1 MELQAVARAHRIGQ
15 KNNVMVVRFIS
26 KNTVEE
32 KIMKLQEKKKTLSDD
47 IIDVNDLNDF
57 DDADLDELMA

>member
-1 MELQAVARAHRIGQ
+1 
-15 KNNVMVVRFIS
+15 MVVRFIS

-57 DDADLDELMA
+57 DDVDLEELMA

>member
-1 MELQAVARAHRIGQ
+1 MR
-15 KNNVMVVRFIS
+15 
-26 KNTVEE
+26 
-32 KIMKLQEKKKTLSDD
+32 LQEKKRPYPDD